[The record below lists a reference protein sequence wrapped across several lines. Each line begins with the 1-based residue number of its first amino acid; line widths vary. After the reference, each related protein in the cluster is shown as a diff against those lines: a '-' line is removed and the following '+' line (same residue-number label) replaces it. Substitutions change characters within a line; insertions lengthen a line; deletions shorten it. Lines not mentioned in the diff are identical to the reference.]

1 MANDR
6 NVWVFGKWTKP
17 MLKDKFLIT
26 ESYIKYM
33 FNKTIRMFEYK
44 NLPETIP
51 HRELE
56 LIIQMCRFG
65 IVTKKDGKLFVFYGG
80 LGGQPNEYYQPTQA
94 IVSNPYLK
102 FSDVLN
108 LDDYMKPESKIDAV
122 VIWNDSAHIGLYP
135 MFRKNAE
142 LLTECDLTLKYAMI
156 NLRFMNVL
164 TADDDNSK
172 TSLEKMF
179 SDVEDGTGY
188 GIITTSSL
196 MGDKDISAIEMG
208 GHKNNSPLKDIVE
221 TKQYILGTWYNELG
235 LNASFNMKREAIS
248 QAETGM
254 NEDTLLPL
262 IDDMLESRKW
272 AVEQI
277 NKKFGTKIEV
287 ELSSAWKK
295 MRKEIVL
302 SQELEKAKANA
313 EESKSEEPSQEEN
326 VSGEPKGEE
335 DGKN

>member
-6 NVWVFGKWTKP
+6 NIWIFGKWTKP
-17 MLKDKFLIT
+17 MLKDKSLIT

-33 FNKTIRMFEYK
+33 LNKTIRMFEYE

-65 IVTKKDGKLFVFYGG
+65 IVTKKDGKLFIFYGG

-108 LDDYMKPESKIDAV
+108 LDDYIKPDSKIDAV
-122 VIWNDSAHIGLYP
+122 VMWNDSAHIGLYP

-142 LLTECDLTLKYAMI
+142 LLTECDVTLKYALV

-164 TADDDNSK
+164 TADDDNRKESIK
-172 TSLEKMF
+172 KMF
-179 SDVEDGTGY
+179 EDVEDGTGY
-188 GIITTSSL
+188 GIIVSDTL
-196 MGDKDISAIEMG
+196 INEKDITSIEMG

-221 TKQYILGTWYNELG
+221 TKQYVLGTWYNELG

-262 IDDMLESRKW
+262 IDDMLQTRKL

-277 NKKFGTKIEV
+277 NKKFGTNISVK
-287 ELSSAWKK
+287 LSSSWKK
-295 MRKEIVL
+295 VRDEIVL
-302 SQELEKAKANA
+302 DHDLMKAKADA
-313 EESKSEEPSQEEN
+313 EEEKAEEPQQEEN
-326 VSGEPKGEE
+326 SPSEE
-335 DGKN
+335 KEDDKQD

>member
-6 NVWVFGKWTKP
+6 NIWIFGKFKEP
-17 MLKDKFLIT
+17 ILKNKFLIT

-33 FNKTIRMFEYK
+33 VNKTIRMFEYK

-56 LIIQMCRFG
+56 LILQMCRFG
-65 IVTKKDGKLFVFYGG
+65 IITERDGKLFVFYGG

-94 IVSNPYLK
+94 IVANPYLK
-102 FSDVLN
+102 FSAVLN
-108 LDDYMKPESKIDAV
+108 LDDYMKENSEFDAV
-122 VIWNDSAHIGLYP
+122 VMWNDSAHIGLYP

-164 TADDDNSK
+164 TADDDNTKESLK
-172 TSLEKMF
+172 TMF
-179 SDVEDGTGY
+179 ESVEDGTGY
-188 GIITTSSL
+188 GIITTSTL

-262 IDDMLESRKW
+262 IDDMLEQRKI
-272 AVEQI
+272 AVAKI
-277 NKKFGTKIEV
+277 NEKFGTNIEV
-287 ELSSAWKK
+287 ELSSSWKK
-295 MRKEIVL
+295 VRKDI
-302 SQELEKAKANA
+302 ELNNDLIKAKADA
-313 EESKSEEPSQEEN
+313 EEEKSVEEKQESQPEEKVN
-326 VSGEPKGEE
+326 E
-335 DGKN
+335 DEKE